1 MLIIIKFI
9 INFLNR
15 YRREKSR
22 LDLKDKYS
30 HNEYSRTDDNRK
42 NYDHK
47 RDFKRN
53 VGILK
58 KNKMFHSIYY
68 VYFNRILVAMLKSQ
82 LMIVMNTKEMIEK
95 NHFQKLLS
103 IILEIL

>member
-1 MLIIIKFI
+1 MLIIKCI

-58 KNKMFHSIYY
+58 WNKIMHSIYF
-68 VYFNRILVAMLKSQ
+68 VKF
-82 LMIVMNTKEMIEK
+82 
-95 NHFQKLLS
+95 
-103 IILEIL
+103 